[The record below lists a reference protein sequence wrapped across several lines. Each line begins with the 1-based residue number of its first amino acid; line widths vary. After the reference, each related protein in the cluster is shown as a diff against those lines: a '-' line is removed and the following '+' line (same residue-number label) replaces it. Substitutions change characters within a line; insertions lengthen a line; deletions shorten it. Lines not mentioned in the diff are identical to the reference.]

1 MSAIDELNDT
11 LSINATSGSVDTVDE
26 ADSLSIDSTGS
37 NVKTRI
43 NMNQTKKPNHKFI
56 KQELKRSPES
66 AGAVKLSGG
75 TKRVVNIS
83 DIPTKPEPEI
93 QEVHVSP
100 MDDMLGVDNPDSMLS
115 KWMKNKEE
123 EAKEWIA
130 EKEEEAAV
138 NEDDDSELDGKSIG
152 EEFETVVDKR
162 ILVEDDDLDIDISS
176 NDDDEIN
183 EETNDM
189 SPNENEIINEIE
201 NLEVEEDE
209 ELDLAIDDEE
219 EKGEILSDNSADIVS
234 DATEHQVVEVEEES
248 YSLEDLDIEES
259 TETTE
264 APSIVEE
271 SEEDEEKDAETDSD
285 EDILKNLQKMI
296 TEKIKPVST
305 QLDLSTFTI
314 VKKPITNINNYI
326 ADVSS
331 RVIKWVLPNQAAVV
345 KMKDFTG
352 AELEKLREYSDNP
365 RSIDSLNRRFKLI
378 YDHIVSP
385 KPADFNTWLKCTPF
399 SDVDHYFF
407 AIYIAN
413 YKGANFLPIDC
424 SNEKCKNTWVTDD
437 INIMELVKFEK
448 PEDKKKFE
456 QIYHSEATAATGKG
470 LYVTQVVPIT
480 DKFAVAFKEPSIYNI
495 IEDRLIDANTRNK
508 YSSFIDYMPY
518 IDTVY
523 AIDYETHGLIPI
535 TYKRFADNAAKDIKS
550 KINKY
555 SAVFST
561 FNSDTFGII
570 KAYARAISERND
582 GISYNYPE
590 LTCPKC
596 GSVIKSEPVSA
607 EALVFT
613 RYQLGSLTSTLLS

>member
-11 LSINATSGSVDTVDE
+11 LSINATSGSIDTVDE

-75 TKRVVNIS
+75 TKRVVNVS
-83 DIPTKPEPEI
+83 DIPTKPEPEV

-189 SPNENEIINEIE
+189 SPNENEINEIIE
-201 NLEVEEDE
+201 NLEIEDE

-219 EKGEILSDNSADIVS
+219 EKGEILSDNSAGIDS

-264 APSIVEE
+264 APVVVED
-271 SEEDEEKDAETDSD
+271 SEEDEVKEAEEDSD

-326 ADVSS
+326 TDVSS
-331 RVIKWVLPNQAAVV
+331 RVIKWVLPNQDAIV

-495 IEDRLIDANTRNK
+495 IEDRLIDTNTRNK

-535 TYKRFADNAAKDIKS
+535 TYKRFADNAAKDVKS

-561 FNSDTFGII
+561 FNSDAFGII

>member
-11 LSINATSGSVDTVDE
+11 LSINATSGSIDTVDE

-75 TKRVVNIS
+75 TKRVVNVS
-83 DIPTKPEPEI
+83 DIPTKPEPEV

-100 MDDMLGVDNPDSMLS
+100 MDDVLGVDNPDSMLN

-176 NDDDEIN
+176 NDDNEIN

-189 SPNENEIINEIE
+189 SPNENEINEIIE
-201 NLEVEEDE
+201 NLEIEEDE

-219 EKGEILSDNSADIVS
+219 EKGEILSDNSAGIDS

-264 APSIVEE
+264 APVVVED
-271 SEEDEEKDAETDSD
+271 SDEDEVKEAEEDSD

-331 RVIKWVLPNQAAVV
+331 RVIKWVLPNQAAIV

-352 AELEKLREYSDNP
+352 AELEKLREYSENS

-495 IEDRLIDANTRNK
+495 IEDRLIDTNTRNK

-523 AIDYETHGLIPI
+523 AIDYETKGLIPI
-535 TYKRFADNAAKDIKS
+535 TYKRFADNAAKDVKS

-561 FNSDTFGII
+561 FNSDAFGII

>member
-11 LSINATSGSVDTVDE
+11 LSINATSGSIDTVDE

-75 TKRVVNIS
+75 TKRVVNVS
-83 DIPTKPEPEI
+83 DIPTKPEPEV

-189 SPNENEIINEIE
+189 SPNENEINEIIE
-201 NLEVEEDE
+201 NLEIEEDE
-209 ELDLAIDDEE
+209 ELDLTIDDEE
-219 EKGEILSDNSADIVS
+219 EKGEILSDNSAGIDS

-264 APSIVEE
+264 APVVVED
-271 SEEDEEKDAETDSD
+271 SDEDEIKEAEEDSD

-331 RVIKWVLPNQAAVV
+331 RVIKWVLPNQAAIV

-352 AELEKLREYSDNP
+352 AELEKLREYSENS

-495 IEDRLIDANTRNK
+495 IEDRLIDTNTRNK

-535 TYKRFADNAAKDIKS
+535 TYKRFADNAAKDVKS

-561 FNSDTFGII
+561 FNSDAFGII